1 MLKQNDKNMKT
12 VEEITTAIRGK
23 ERMGYTTST
32 YTMFGNTLVRVSNHL
47 PKACNLLEYNERG
60 TKVFLIFAESDLNE
74 RTIEKHILTELDEY
88 FEVEYMLIDDFF
100 DFTTENILHFIER
113 F

>member
-1 MLKQNDKNMKT
+1 MKT

-23 ERMGYTTST
+23 ERMGYTAST
-32 YTMFGNTLVRVSNHL
+32 YTMFGDTVVRVSNHL

-60 TKVFLIFAESDLNE
+60 TKIFLIFAECDLNV
-74 RTIEKHILTELDEY
+74 RKIEKHIEEELEDY
-88 FEVEYMLIDDFF
+88 FEVDYMIIDDSFE
-100 DFTTENILHFIER
+100 FTTDMIINFIER

>member
-1 MLKQNDKNMKT
+1 MKT

-32 YTMFGNTLVRVSNHL
+32 YTMFGDTLVRVSNHL
-47 PKACNLLEYNERG
+47 PKSSNLLEHHEEG
-60 TKVFLIFAESDLNE
+60 TKIFLIFAESDLNE
-74 RTIEKHILTELDEY
+74 RTIEKHIESELEAY
-88 FEVEYMLIDDFF
+88 FDVEYMIIDDSF
-100 DFTTENILHFIER
+100 DFTTDMIINFIER